1 MKIRLNSLKEGY
13 QTINQTVP
21 KKDLDLEDSYFIS
34 PINVSLGIN
43 RGLSEITIKGN
54 FQVEAQFI
62 CDRCLSPFKQILK
75 SSCSIILSYTD
86 LDSAN
91 YDETIVPITSL
102 TSEVDITQQIRDSLI
117 TSVPMKRLC
126 KENCLGLCPHCGVNL
141 NFEKCKC
148 DKDSIDDRWKPL
160 RKLQH
165 N

>member
-1 MKIRLNSLKEGY
+1 MKIRLNSLTEGY
-13 QTINQTVP
+13 QTINQILP
-21 KKDLDLEDSYFIS
+21 KEKLDLQDSWFIS
-34 PINVSLGIN
+34 PINVSLLIN
-43 RGLSEITIKGN
+43 KGLSEITIKCN
-54 FQVEAQFI
+54 LQVEAQFT

-86 LDSAN
+86 LGSIN

-117 TSVPMKRLC
+117 TSVPMKKLC
-126 KENCLGLCPHCGVNL
+126 KEDCLGLCPHCGVNL

-148 DKDSIDDRWKPL
+148 DKNSIDARWEPL
-160 RKLQH
+160 KNLQH